1 MLSNAGLLLLVH
13 SLYTLLGRSFGRQQ
27 LSKCAIVL
35 LSLCSLGGLL
45 RTAGDATSIA
55 AAAALTPTSLL

>member
-1 MLSNAGLLLLVH
+1 MLSNAGLLLMVH
-13 SLYTLLGRSFGRQQ
+13 SLYLLLGNVRQQ

-35 LSLCSLGGLL
+35 LELCSLGGLL